1 MTPSSTSAALAMIAP
16 CEVVMIA
23 STTGMSE
30 AWMRARLG
38 EVAAVDGGDHRGVLL
53 AGDVADD
60 GDDAA
65 SRRARGA
72 AG

>member
-1 MTPSSTSAALAMIAP
+1 
-16 CEVVMIA
+16 MIA

-30 AWMRARLG
+30 AWMAARLR

-53 AGDVADD
+53 ARDVPDD
-60 GDDAA
+60 GDDAG
-65 SRRARGA
+65 RAEREQR